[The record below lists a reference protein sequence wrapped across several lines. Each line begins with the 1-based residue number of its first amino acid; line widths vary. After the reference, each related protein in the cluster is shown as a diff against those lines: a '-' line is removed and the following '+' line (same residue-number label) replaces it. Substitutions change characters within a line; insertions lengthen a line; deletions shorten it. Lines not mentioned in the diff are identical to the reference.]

1 MGLVQNL
8 KKTLNGWVDKI
19 LVELSSAYIK
29 QLAKQTLRKQDNSLS
44 TESSPNPLTQEDQ
57 HTTIATSSADTSEK
71 ITMMETEEIV
81 AHVRDWAMERV
92 DELNKKGVRGIYD
105 QMALIDEFHEW
116 LDIDNKDELEIV
128 TLDEINE
135 EEYNN
140 FVDYMND
147 GMERG

>member
-8 KKTLNGWVDKI
+8 KKTLSDWGDKI
-19 LVELSSAYIK
+19 LVELSSAYIR
-29 QLAKQTLRKQDNSLS
+29 QLAKQTLKKQDNSSS

-57 HTTIATSSADTSEK
+57 HTTIVTSSADTSEK

-92 DELNKKGVRGIYD
+92 DELNDKGIRGIYD
-105 QMALIDEFHEW
+105 QLAVIDEFHEW
-116 LDIDNKDELEIV
+116 LDIDKKDELEIV

-135 EEYNN
+135 DEYND

-147 GMERG
+147 GIERG

>member
-8 KKTLNGWVDKI
+8 KKTLNDWGDKI

-29 QLAKQTLRKQDNSLS
+29 QLAKQTLKKQDNSSS
-44 TESSPNPLTQEDQ
+44 TESLQNLLTQEDQ

-71 ITMMETEEIV
+71 TTMMETEEIV

-92 DELNKKGVRGIYD
+92 DDLNRKGVGGIYD

>member
-1 MGLVQNL
+1 MDLVQNL
-8 KKTLNGWVDKI
+8 KKTLKELGSNI
-19 LVELSSAYIK
+19 LVGLSSAFIK
-29 QLAKQTLRKQDNSLS
+29 RRAKLILKKQDNTSSEESLPS
-44 TESSPNPLTQEDQ
+44 PLTQEDQ
-57 HTTIATSSADTSEK
+57 HTTIATSSVDTSEK

-92 DELNKKGVRGIYD
+92 DDLNRKGVRGIYD

-135 EEYNN
+135 EDYND

>member
-8 KKTLNGWVDKI
+8 KKTLSDWGDKI
-19 LVELSSAYIK
+19 LVELSSVYIK
-29 QLAKQTLRKQDNSLS
+29 QLAKQTLKKQDNSSS
-44 TESSPNPLTQEDQ
+44 TESLQNLLTQEDQ

-92 DELNKKGVRGIYD
+92 DDLNRKGVRGIYD

-128 TLDEINE
+128 TIDEISE
-135 EEYNN
+135 EEYDN
-140 FVDYMND
+140 FVD
-147 GMERG
+147 GIERA